1 MPAPVPSDPTI
12 RRATPEDVRHTSA
25 VFGRAFDDYRRG
37 LNVTAEQ
44 LSAFWSVS
52 LTARVEQT
60 TVAVL
65 PDGSIVGFVVTVAPG
80 AQERYGRPGS
90 LRERL
95 SLMRSTVQPSWVWRM
110 PALFVP
116 MGIAYTRRHAR
127 PDELY
132 VSLIAVDPVHQGTG
146 VGQALL
152 QSVDAEARSKN
163 AAAILLHTAS
173 SNTRARAAYLRAG
186 YELVSTVRSPWSGP
200 ASIPAYV
207 ALRKPLGPQPA
218 PKLSAIDA
226 T

>member
-1 MPAPVPSDPTI
+1 MPAPVQIDLAI
-12 RRATPEDVRHTSA
+12 RQASPEDVRHTA
-25 VFGRAFDDYRRG
+25 AIFGRAFDDYRRG

-52 LTARVEQT
+52 LAARVEQT
-60 TVAVL
+60 TVAAL
-65 PDGSIVGFVVTVAPG
+65 PEGTIAGFVVTVAPG

-90 LRERL
+90 LRDRL

-116 MGIAYTRRHAR
+116 MGIAYSRRHAR
-127 PDELY
+127 QDELY
-132 VSLIAVDPVHQGTG
+132 LSLIAVDPAHQGKG

-152 QSVDAEARSKN
+152 RAVDAEARSQN

-173 SNTRARAAYLRAG
+173 SNSRARAAYHRAG

-200 ASIPAYV
+200 ARIPAYV
-207 ALRKPLGPQPA
+207 ALRKPLGPRPA
-218 PKLSAIDA
+218 TTLSGTDV